1 MKEGVIQKEWHRR
14 RKTVFEKE
22 ELDRKRWRNKG
33 RETVKWRQN
42 KNVSASEC
50 LALVST
56 PLCYTQRGADTRQ
69 CHKYP
74 TTAPQQP
81 SHLQIDSDVPK
92 KVSSMI
98 LFTCLIGLK
107 RAGGSGTG
115 GWVEGTQASSF
126 NIVGPIEDEQQGTDR
141 YCTVESVPVV
151 SRRPSFEG
159 SQIRQIQHP
168 FSPSLALNPSLYSQP
183 APPTPNPKIGQISSI
198 VFRLPSVKFTVQLDM
213 EGALTARDRV
223 GIQDFVLLDETTEE
237 AFMNNL
243 KSDLATTLSIYA
255 LADNAYHTMLTEY
268 NNHFILISG
277 ESGAGKT
284 EASKKILQYY
294 AVSCPSTT
302 LLNTVRDKMLMS
314 NPVLEAFGN
323 AKTLKNDNSSR
334 FGKYMDIQFDSQGDA
349 VGGHILN
356 YLLEKSRVVHQ
367 NHGERNFHIFYQL
380 VEGAGDDMLQRL
392 GLERDCQLYKY
403 LTQGECAIVPSIND
417 KNDWKTV
424 KNALQVINI
433 DESYTNHLFSIVAS
447 VLHLGNLKFIS
458 DAKGL
463 ATLSSSSEELRW
475 VSNVSNIRPLGVDAQ
490 KLHEGFTFRKIEAKN
505 DQVLSPFT
513 IDHAIYARDA
523 LAKAIYGQTFTW
535 LVNRINESMENT
547 DPHRKTVIGLL
558 DIYGFEV
565 FYVNSFEQ
573 FCINYCNEKLQ
584 QLFIQLTLKA
594 EQEEYEAEGIEWE
607 PVQFFNNKIICDLV
621 EEKHRGI
628 IAILDEECL
637 RPGDA
642 TDLSFLERLEDKMA
656 NHPHFVTHKLADK
669 ITRKTLERGDFRL
682 LHYAGEVTYCV
693 VGFLDKN
700 NDLLYRNIKDL
711 LCQSKNAII
720 QECFSTLDPD
730 NRKRPETVAT
740 QFKSSLLKL
749 TEILMAK
756 EAWYIRC
763 LKSNESKQ
771 KGQFDEALIRHQ
783 VKYLGLMEHLRVRRA
798 GFAYRRKYDVFLQR
812 YKPLCPATWPHW
824 RGDPADGVEVLV
836 QHLGYLPNEYKM
848 GRTKIF
854 IRHPRTL
861 YATEDAF
868 EKCKHELATRLQ
880 AKYKG
885 YKAKGEFRKQKEAA
899 TKIETCW
906 RGVQARKER
915 EKRAWAVKVI
925 KQFIKG
931 YMTRGQAKTTDNS
944 EYLAFVRQNYLNR
957 LKENLP
963 KTVLDKTTW
972 YSPPPVCSET
982 SEMLRK
988 LHYRLLVRKYVRGI
1002 TPQRKAQLQLK
1013 LVASTLFKGKK
1024 ESYPQSV
1031 AQSFVDTRLSEQDI
1045 NPRVIQMI
1053 RNEHIKYTSYKYD
1066 RNGFKPRTR
1075 QLILTQT
1082 AAYLVEEAK
1091 IKQRV
1096 LYTSLKGISV
1106 SSLTDGIVV
1115 FHITCEDPNR
1125 SIKMEVQAGKES
1137 GVDFSI
1143 GQEPMVYKGKNGH
1156 LMVVSIVCLAELCLK
1171 S

>member
-1 MKEGVIQKEWHRR
+1 
-14 RKTVFEKE
+14 
-22 ELDRKRWRNKG
+22 
-33 RETVKWRQN
+33 
-42 KNVSASEC
+42 
-50 LALVST
+50 
-56 PLCYTQRGADTRQ
+56 
-69 CHKYP
+69 
-74 TTAPQQP
+74 
-81 SHLQIDSDVPK
+81 
-92 KVSSMI
+92 
-98 LFTCLIGLK
+98 
-107 RAGGSGTG
+107 
-115 GWVEGTQASSF
+115 
-126 NIVGPIEDEQQGTDR
+126 
-141 YCTVESVPVV
+141 
-151 SRRPSFEG
+151 
-159 SQIRQIQHP
+159 
-168 FSPSLALNPSLYSQP
+168 
-183 APPTPNPKIGQISSI
+183 
-198 VFRLPSVKFTVQLDM
+198 M

-223 GIQDFVLLDETTEE
+223 GIQDFVLLDETTEA
-237 AFMNNL
+237 AFLSNL
-243 KSDLATTLSIYA
+243 KKRFSKDLIYTYIGTLLVSVNPYKELDIYNKKQMEVYMGVNFFELPPHIYA
-255 LADNAYHTMLTEY
+255 LADNAYQTMLTEY

-294 AVSCPSTT
+294 AVTCPSTT

-380 VEGAGDDMLQRL
+380 VEGGEDDLLHEL
-392 GLERDCQLYKY
+392 GLEKDAQHYNY
-403 LTQGECAIVPSIND
+403 LTQGECAIVSSIND
-417 KNDWKTV
+417 RNDWKTV
-424 KNALQVINI
+424 KNALQIINI
-433 DESYTNHLFSIVAS
+433 DEINTNHLFGIVAS
-447 VLHLGNLKFIS
+447 VLHLGNVQFDS
-458 DAKGL
+458 DSKGHAL
-463 ATLSSSSEELRW
+463 LNNNTELRW
-475 VSNVSNIRPLGVDAQ
+475 LLGVDAQ
-490 KLHEGFTFRKIEAKN
+490 SLQEGLTYRKIE
-505 DQVLSPFT
+505 VLSPFT

-535 LVNRINESMENT
+535 LVNRINESMENK
-547 DPHRKTVIGLL
+547 DPSRKTVIGLL

-594 EQEEYEAEGIEWE
+594 EQEEYEAEDIEWE

-621 EEKHRGI
+621 EERHRGI
-628 IAILDEECL
+628 ISILDEECL

-642 TDLSFLERLEDKMA
+642 TDLTFLERLEDKMG

-669 ITRKTLERGDFRL
+669 MTRKTLERGDFRL

-693 VGFLDKN
+693 VGK
-700 NDLLYRNIKDL
+700 RNQNLI
-711 LCQSKNAII
+711 CQSKNAIVR
-720 QECFSTLDPD
+720 ECFATVDPD
-730 NRKRPETVAT
+730 SRRRPETVAT

-771 KGQFDEALIRHQ
+771 PGQFDEALIRHQ

-798 GFAYRRKYDVFLQR
+798 GFAYRRKYDVFLKR

-824 RGDPADGVEVLV
+824 RGVPADGVEVLV
-836 QHLGYLPNEYKM
+836 QHLGYLPYEYKM

-861 YATEDAF
+861 YATEDAY

-885 YKAKGEFRKQKEAA
+885 YRAKGEFRKQKEAA

-925 KQFIKG
+925 KKFIKG
-931 YMTRGQAKTTDNS
+931 YMTRGQAKCTDNS

-957 LKENLP
+957 LKNTLP

-972 YSPPPVCSET
+972 QSPPAVLTEFLLC
-982 SEMLRK
+982 LFC
-988 LHYRLLVRKYVRGI
+988 LVRHQNYC
-1002 TPQRKAQLQLK
+1002 
-1013 LVASTLFKGKK
+1013 ASHPREKHSSIFKGKK

-1031 AQSFVDTRLSEQDI
+1031 AQPFVDTRIKEITSNQTQLTVLYSVFLQYSI
-1045 NPRVIQMI
+1045 PVI
-1053 RNEHIKYTSYKYD
+1053 KYD
-1066 RNGFKPRTR
+1066 RKGFKPRPR

-1082 AAYLVEEAK
+1082 AAYVIEEAK

-1106 SSLTDGIVV
+1106 SNLTDSIIV
-1115 FHITCEDPNR
+1115 FHITCEDPKQKGDLVMQCDHLFEFLTKLCVIANKQNAVKVVQG
-1125 SIKMEVQAGKES
+1125 SIKIEIQAGKES
-1137 GVDFSI
+1137 AVDFTT
-1143 GQEPMVYKGKNGH
+1143 GQEPMVYKAKNGH
-1156 LMVVSIVCLAELCLK
+1156 LMVVR
-1171 S
+1171 

>member
-1 MKEGVIQKEWHRR
+1 M
-14 RKTVFEKE
+14 
-22 ELDRKRWRNKG
+22 
-33 RETVKWRQN
+33 
-42 KNVSASEC
+42 
-50 LALVST
+50 
-56 PLCYTQRGADTRQ
+56 
-69 CHKYP
+69 
-74 TTAPQQP
+74 
-81 SHLQIDSDVPK
+81 
-92 KVSSMI
+92 
-98 LFTCLIGLK
+98 
-107 RAGGSGTG
+107 
-115 GWVEGTQASSF
+115 
-126 NIVGPIEDEQQGTDR
+126 QG
-141 YCTVESVPVV
+141 
-151 SRRPSFEG
+151 
-159 SQIRQIQHP
+159 
-168 FSPSLALNPSLYSQP
+168 
-183 APPTPNPKIGQISSI
+183 
-198 VFRLPSVKFTVQLDM
+198 QLDM

-223 GIQDFVLLDETTEE
+223 GIQDFVLLDETTDA
-237 AFMNNL
+237 AFLSNL
-243 KSDLATTLSIYA
+243 KKRFSKDLIYTYIGTLLVSVNPYKELDIYNKKQMETYMGINFFELPPHIYA
-255 LADNAYHTMLTEY
+255 LADNAYQTMLTEF

-314 NPVLEAFGN
+314 NPILEAFGN

-380 VEGAGDDMLQRL
+380 VEGGEDNLLQQL
-392 GLERDCQLYKY
+392 GLERDSQHYNY
-403 LTQGECAIVPSIND
+403 LTQGECAIVSSIND
-417 KNDWKTV
+417 RNDWKTV
-424 KNALQVINI
+424 KNALQIINI
-433 DESYTNHLFSIVAS
+433 EEINTNHLFGIVAS
-447 VLHLGNLKFIS
+447 VLHLGNIQFES
-458 DAKGL
+458 NSKGQAVL
-463 ATLSSSSEELRW
+463 ANNAELCW
-475 VSNVSNIRPLGVDAQ
+475 VSTLLGVDAHSLQ
-490 KLHEGFTFRKIEAKN
+490 EGLTYRKIEARY

-513 IDHAIYARDA
+513 VDHAIYARDA

-535 LVNRINESMENT
+535 LVNRINESMENK
-547 DPHRKTVIGLL
+547 DPSRKTVIGLL

-584 QLFIQLTLKA
+584 QLFIQLTLA
-594 EQEEYEAEGIEWE
+594 SEQEEYEAEGIEWE

-628 IAILDEECL
+628 ISILDEECL

-642 TDLSFLERLEDKMA
+642 TDLTFLERLEDKMG

-669 ITRKTLERGDFRL
+669 MTRKTLERGDFRL

-711 LCQSKNAII
+711 ICQSKNAIVK
-720 QECFSTLDPD
+720 ECFSTMDAD
-730 NRKRPETVAT
+730 SRRRPETVAT

-771 KGQFDEALIRHQ
+771 PGQFDEALIRHQ

-798 GFAYRRKYDVFLQR
+798 GFAYRRKFDVFLKR

-824 RGDPADGVEVLV
+824 RGEPADGVEVLV
-836 QHLGYLPNEYKM
+836 QHLGYLPYEYKM

-861 YATEDAF
+861 YATEDAY
-868 EKCKHELATRLQ
+868 ERCKHELATRLQ

-885 YKAKGEFRKQKEAA
+885 YRQKGEFKKQKEAA

-925 KQFIKG
+925 KKFIKG
-931 YMTRGQAKTTDNS
+931 YMNRGQAKSSDNS

-957 LKENLP
+957 LKNNLP
-963 KTVLDKTTW
+963 KTVLDKTSW
-972 YSPPPVCSET
+972 VSPPAVLTET
-982 SEMLRK
+982 SEILRK
-988 LHYRLLVRKYVRGI
+988 LHYRLMVRKYVRGI
-1002 TPQRKAQLQLK
+1002 TAQRKAQIQLK
-1013 LVASTLFKGKK
+1013 LVTSNIFKGKK

-1031 AQSFVDTRLSEQDI
+1031 AQRFMDTRISDQDI
-1045 NPRVIQMI
+1045 NMRVLQMI
-1053 RNEHIKYTSYKYD
+1053 RNEHIKYSVPVIKYD
-1066 RNGFKPRTR
+1066 RNGFKPRPR

-1082 AAYLVEEAK
+1082 AAYVIEEAK

-1106 SSLTDGIVV
+1106 SNLTDGIIVL
-1115 FHITCEDPNR
+1115 HITCEDPKQKGDLVMQCDHLFEFLTKLCLIANKQNAVKVVQG
-1125 SIKMEVQAGKES
+1125 SIKIEIQAGKES
-1137 GVDFSI
+1137 AVDFNT
-1143 GQEPMVYKGKNGH
+1143 GQEPMVYKAKNGH
-1156 LMVVSIVCLAELCLK
+1156 LMVVATRARTR
-1171 S
+1171 

>member
-1 MKEGVIQKEWHRR
+1 
-14 RKTVFEKE
+14 
-22 ELDRKRWRNKG
+22 
-33 RETVKWRQN
+33 
-42 KNVSASEC
+42 
-50 LALVST
+50 
-56 PLCYTQRGADTRQ
+56 
-69 CHKYP
+69 
-74 TTAPQQP
+74 
-81 SHLQIDSDVPK
+81 
-92 KVSSMI
+92 
-98 LFTCLIGLK
+98 
-107 RAGGSGTG
+107 
-115 GWVEGTQASSF
+115 
-126 NIVGPIEDEQQGTDR
+126 
-141 YCTVESVPVV
+141 
-151 SRRPSFEG
+151 
-159 SQIRQIQHP
+159 
-168 FSPSLALNPSLYSQP
+168 
-183 APPTPNPKIGQISSI
+183 
-198 VFRLPSVKFTVQLDM
+198 M

-223 GIQDFVLLDETTEE
+223 GIQDFVLLDDTTEA
-237 AFMNNL
+237 AFLSNL
-243 KSDLATTLSIYA
+243 KKRFSKDLIYTYIGTLLVSVNPYKELDIYNKKQMDLYMGVNFFELPPHIYA
-255 LADNAYHTMLTEY
+255 LADNAYHTMLTEF

-380 VEGAGDDMLQRL
+380 VEGGEEDLLHQL
-392 GLERDCQLYKY
+392 GLERDCQHYYY
-403 LTQGECAIVPSIND
+403 LTQGECATVSSIND
-417 KNDWKTV
+417 RNDWKTV
-424 KNALQVINI
+424 KNALQIINI
-433 DESYTNHLFSIVAS
+433 DQINTNHLFGIVAS
-447 VLHLGNLKFIS
+447 VLHLGNVQFDS
-458 DAKGL
+458 DSKGHAL
-463 ATLSSSSEELRW
+463 LNNNAELRW
-475 VSNVSNIRPLGVDAQ
+475 VSNLLGIDAHSLQ
-490 KLHEGFTFRKIEAKN
+490 EGLTYRKIEAKK

-513 IDHAIYARDA
+513 TDHAIYARDA

-535 LVNRINESMENT
+535 LVNRINESMENK
-547 DPHRKTVIGLL
+547 DPSRKTVIGLL

-594 EQEEYEAEGIEWE
+594 EQEEYEAEDIEWE

-621 EEKHRGI
+621 EERHRGI
-628 IAILDEECL
+628 ISILDEECL

-642 TDLSFLERLEDKMA
+642 TDLTFLERLEEKMG

-669 ITRKTLERGDFRL
+669 MTRKTLERGDFRL

-711 LCQSKNAII
+711 MCQSKNAIVR
-720 QECFSTLDPD
+720 ECFSTMDPD
-730 NRKRPETVAT
+730 SRRRPETVAT

-771 KGQFDEALIRHQ
+771 PGQFDEALIRHQ

-798 GFAYRRKYDVFLQR
+798 GFAYRRKYEVFLKR

-824 RGDPADGVEVLV
+824 RGVPADGVEVLV

-861 YATEDAF
+861 YATEDAY

-925 KQFIKG
+925 KKFIKG

-944 EYLAFVRQNYLNR
+944 EYLAFVRQSYLNR
-957 LKENLP
+957 LKDNLP

-972 YSPPPVCSET
+972 LSPPAVLTET
-982 SEMLRK
+982 SEILRK
-988 LHYRLLVRKYVRGI
+988 LHYRLMVRKYVRGI

-1013 LVASTLFKGKK
+1013 LVTSTIFKGKK
-1024 ESYPQSV
+1024 DSYPQSV
-1031 AQSFVDTRLSEQDI
+1031 AQPFADTRISEQDI
-1045 NPRVIQMI
+1045 NMRVLQMI
-1053 RNEHIKYTSYKYD
+1053 RNEHIKYSISVIKYD
-1066 RNGFKPRTR
+1066 RNGFKPRPR

-1082 AAYLVEEAK
+1082 AAYVVEEAK

-1106 SSLTDGIVV
+1106 SNLTDGMIV
-1115 FHITCEDPNR
+1115 FHITCEDPKQKGDLVMQCDHLFEFITKLSVIANKQNAVKVVQG
-1125 SIKMEVQAGKES
+1125 SIKIEIQAGKE
-1137 GVDFSI
+1137 GAVDFST
-1143 GQEPMVYKGKNGH
+1143 GQEPMVYKAKNGH
-1156 LMVVSIVCLAELCLK
+1156 LMVVATRARTR
-1171 S
+1171 

>member
-1 MKEGVIQKEWHRR
+1 
-14 RKTVFEKE
+14 
-22 ELDRKRWRNKG
+22 
-33 RETVKWRQN
+33 
-42 KNVSASEC
+42 
-50 LALVST
+50 
-56 PLCYTQRGADTRQ
+56 
-69 CHKYP
+69 
-74 TTAPQQP
+74 
-81 SHLQIDSDVPK
+81 
-92 KVSSMI
+92 
-98 LFTCLIGLK
+98 
-107 RAGGSGTG
+107 
-115 GWVEGTQASSF
+115 
-126 NIVGPIEDEQQGTDR
+126 
-141 YCTVESVPVV
+141 
-151 SRRPSFEG
+151 
-159 SQIRQIQHP
+159 
-168 FSPSLALNPSLYSQP
+168 
-183 APPTPNPKIGQISSI
+183 
-198 VFRLPSVKFTVQLDM
+198 M
-213 EGALTARDRV
+213 EGALIARDRV
-223 GIQDFVLLDETTEE
+223 GIQDFVLLDETTEG
-237 AFMNNL
+237 AVLSNL
-243 KSDLATTLSIYA
+243 KKRFSKDLIYTYVGTLIVSVNPYKELDIYNKKQMELYMGVNFFELPPHIYA
-255 LADNAYHTMLTEY
+255 LADTAYQTMLTEY

-294 AVSCPSTT
+294 AVTCPSTA

-314 NPVLEAFGN
+314 NPILEAFGN

-380 VEGAGDDMLQRL
+380 VEGGEDKLLCEL
-392 GLERDCQLYKY
+392 GLERDSQHYYY
-403 LTQGECAIVPSIND
+403 LTQGECAIVSSIND
-417 KNDWKTV
+417 RNDWKTV
-424 KNALQVINI
+424 KNALQIINI
-433 DESYTNHLFSIVAS
+433 DELNTNHLFGIVAS
-447 VLHLGNLKFIS
+447 VLHLGNIQFDS
-458 DAKGL
+458 DSKGQAL
-463 ATLSSSSEELRW
+463 LNGDTELSW
-475 VSNVSNIRPLGVDAQ
+475 VSNLLGIDAHG
-490 KLHEGFTFRKIEAKN
+490 LREGLTYRKIEARQ

-513 IDHAIYARDA
+513 TDHAMYARDA

-535 LVNRINESMENT
+535 LVNRINESMENKDST
-547 DPHRKTVIGLL
+547 KKTVIGLL

-594 EQEEYEAEGIEWE
+594 EQDEYEAENIEWE

-628 IAILDEECL
+628 ISLLDEECL

-642 TDLSFLERLEDKMA
+642 TDLTFLERLEEKMG
-656 NHPHFVTHKLADK
+656 NHPHFVTHRLADK
-669 ITRKTLERGDFRL
+669 MTRKTLERGDFRL

-711 LCQSKNAII
+711 VCQSKNAIVR
-720 QECFSTLDPD
+720 ECFSTMDPVS
-730 NRKRPETVAT
+730 RRRPETVAT

-771 KGQFDEALIRHQ
+771 PGQFDEALIRHQ

-798 GFAYRRKYDVFLQR
+798 GFAYRRKYDVFLKR

-824 RGDPADGVEVLV
+824 RGMPADGVEVLV
-836 QHLGYLPNEYKM
+836 QHLGYLPYEYKM

-861 YATEDAF
+861 YATEDAY
-868 EKCKHELATRLQ
+868 EKCKHQLATRLQ

-885 YKAKGEFRKQKEAA
+885 YRAKGEFRKQKEAA

-925 KQFIKG
+925 KKFIKG
-931 YMTRGQAKTTDNS
+931 YMTRGQAKCTDNS

-957 LKENLP
+957 LKNNLP
-963 KTVLDKTTW
+963 KNVLDKTSWQT
-972 YSPPPVCSET
+972 PPAVLTET

-988 LHYRLLVRKYVRGI
+988 ICYRLMVRKYVRGI

-1013 LVASTLFKGKK
+1013 FITSSIFKGKK
-1024 ESYPQSV
+1024 DNYPQSV
-1031 AQSFVDTRLSEQDI
+1031 AQPFVDTRISEQDI
-1045 NPRVIQMI
+1045 NIRVIQMI
-1053 RNEHIKYTSYKYD
+1053 RNEHIKYSVPVIKYD
-1066 RNGFKPRTR
+1066 RKGFKPRPR

-1082 AAYLVEEAK
+1082 AAYLIEEAK

-1106 SSLTDGIVV
+1106 SNLSDGIIV
-1115 FHITCEDPNR
+1115 FHITCEDPKQKGDLVMQCDHFYEFLTKLCVIANKQNAVKVVQG
-1125 SIKMEVQAGKES
+1125 SIKIEIQAGKES
-1137 GVDFSI
+1137 AVDFTT
-1143 GQEPMVYKGKNGH
+1143 GQEPMVYKAKNGH
-1156 LMVVSIVCLAELCLK
+1156 LMVVATRTRTR
-1171 S
+1171 

>member
-1 MKEGVIQKEWHRR
+1 
-14 RKTVFEKE
+14 
-22 ELDRKRWRNKG
+22 
-33 RETVKWRQN
+33 
-42 KNVSASEC
+42 
-50 LALVST
+50 
-56 PLCYTQRGADTRQ
+56 
-69 CHKYP
+69 
-74 TTAPQQP
+74 
-81 SHLQIDSDVPK
+81 
-92 KVSSMI
+92 
-98 LFTCLIGLK
+98 
-107 RAGGSGTG
+107 
-115 GWVEGTQASSF
+115 
-126 NIVGPIEDEQQGTDR
+126 
-141 YCTVESVPVV
+141 
-151 SRRPSFEG
+151 
-159 SQIRQIQHP
+159 
-168 FSPSLALNPSLYSQP
+168 
-183 APPTPNPKIGQISSI
+183 
-198 VFRLPSVKFTVQLDM
+198 M

-223 GIQDFVLLDETTEE
+223 GIQDFVLLDETTDA
-237 AFMNNL
+237 AFLSNL
-243 KSDLATTLSIYA
+243 KKRFSRDLIYTYIGTLLVSVNPYKELDIYNKKQMETYMGINFFELPPHIYA
-255 LADNAYHTMLTEY
+255 LADNAYQTMLTEFD
-268 NNHFILISG
+268 NHFILISG

-380 VEGAGDDMLQRL
+380 VEGGEDDLLHQL
-392 GLERDCQLYKY
+392 GLERDAQHYNY
-403 LTQGECAIVPSIND
+403 LTQGECAIVSSIND
-417 KNDWKTV
+417 RNDWKTV
-424 KNALQVINI
+424 KNALLSSPHGFFHSVQ
-433 DESYTNHLFSIVAS
+433 HLFGIVSS
-447 VLHLGNLKFIS
+447 VLHLGNIRFES
-458 DAKGL
+458 NSKGQAVL
-463 ATLSSSSEELRW
+463 ANNDELRW
-475 VSNVSNIRPLGVDAQ
+475 LLGVDARSLQ
-490 KLHEGFTFRKIEAKN
+490 EGLTYRKIEARH

-513 IDHAIYARDA
+513 VDHAIYARDA

-535 LVNRINESMENT
+535 LVNRINESMENK
-547 DPHRKTVIGLL
+547 DPSRKTVIGLL

-584 QLFIQLTLKA
+584 QLFIQLTLA
-594 EQEEYEAEGIEWE
+594 SEQEEYEAEGIEVIPNHIHTGVSE
-607 PVQFFNNKIICDLV
+607 VVLIVVLMM
-621 EEKHRGI
+621 
-628 IAILDEECL
+628 ILQDEECL

-642 TDLSFLERLEDKMA
+642 TDLTFLERLEDKMG

-669 ITRKTLERGDFRL
+669 MTRKTLERGDFRL

-700 NDLLYRNIKDL
+700 NDLLYRNIKDVSL
-711 LCQSKNAII
+711 QMNIFI
-720 QECFSTLDPD
+720 FFQ
-730 NRKRPETVAT
+730 VAT

-771 KGQFDEALIRHQ
+771 PGQFDEALIRHQ

-798 GFAYRRKYDVFLQR
+798 GFAYRRKFDVFLKR

-824 RGDPADGVEVLV
+824 RGEPADGVEVLV

-868 EKCKHELATRLQ
+868 EKCKHELGERTSAVYYQCPVFAT
-880 AKYKG
+880 
-885 YKAKGEFRKQKEAA
+885 

-925 KQFIKG
+925 KKFIKG
-931 YMTRGQAKTTDNS
+931 YMNRGQAKSSDNS

-957 LKENLP
+957 LKNHLP
-963 KTVLDKTTW
+963 KTVLDKTSW
-972 YSPPPVCSET
+972 LPPPAVLTET
-982 SEMLRK
+982 SEILRK
-988 LHYRLLVRKYVRGI
+988 LHYRLMVRKYVRGI
-1002 TPQRKAQLQLK
+1002 TAQRKIQLK
-1013 LVASTLFKGKK
+1013 LVTSNIFKGKK

-1031 AQSFVDTRLSEQDI
+1031 AQPFMDTRI
-1045 NPRVIQMI
+1045 NINMRVLQMI
-1053 RNEHIKYTSYKYD
+1053 RNEHIKYSVPVIKYD
-1066 RNGFKPRTR
+1066 RNGFKPRPR
-1075 QLILTQT
+1075 QLVLTQT
-1082 AAYLVEEAK
+1082 AAYVIEEAK

-1106 SSLTDGIVV
+1106 SNLTDGIIV
-1115 FHITCEDPNR
+1115 FHITCEDPKQKGDLVMQCDHLFEFLTKLCVIANKQNAVKVVQG
-1125 SIKMEVQAGKES
+1125 SIKIEIQAGKES
-1137 GVDFSI
+1137 AVDFST
-1143 GQEPMVYKGKNGH
+1143 GHEPMVYKAKNGH
-1156 LMVVSIVCLAELCLK
+1156 LMVVRRVSTLENMDELV